1 MPKKHNPIKKAE
13 QPLKKGD
20 EKQNK
25 NQNEGI
31 FYTSE
36 KITVSFN

>member
-31 FYTSE
+31 FILL
-36 KITVSFN
+36 KK

>member
-20 EKQNK
+20 EKQIRTK
-25 NQNEGI
+25 MKEYFI
-31 FYTSE
+31 LL
-36 KITVSFN
+36 KK